1 MLARHRK
8 KKNFIAKLKEGDNI
22 LTTHEEKAAAIFDF
36 YSNLIGKE
44 SDRNRTI
51 NLDTLDV
58 PSYDLEALD
67 VPFFEEEVWNTVKN
81 LSLDKAPGLD
91 GFTEKFYKTCWVVI
105 RAMLWP
111 LCMLFGEN
119 FSETFGC

>member
-22 LTTHEEKAAAIFDF
+22 LTTHEEKDATIFDF

-51 NLDTLDV
+51 NLDTLDI
-58 PSYDLEALD
+58 PLYDLEALD
-67 VPFFEEEVWNTVKN
+67 VPFSQEEVWNTVKTYHQIM
-81 LSLDKAPGLD
+81 L
-91 GFTEKFYKTCWVVI
+91 
-105 RAMLWP
+105 RALMDSPKSSTRPVGW
-111 LCMLFGEN
+111 
-119 FSETFGC
+119 